1 MNATGGFK
9 QKRLSMTTRILQS
22 ERVCYDEVDQ
32 VHYRRIEDHQ
42 RPFFAK
48 CLNLAH
54 KSTLTQKHGCVIVRN
69 NTIISCGYN
78 FKLKST
84 SHETSMH
91 TCFSVHAE
99 CATIKK
105 VKKYDLTK
113 CDMYVVRLGP
123 STSSIVDKP
132 DDIDEDSVVPP
143 KRFMYKYSHPCQYC
157 TKIIKDHGIRRVYY
171 SINS

>member
-1 MNATGGFK
+1 
-9 QKRLSMTTRILQS
+9 MTTRIVHGD
-22 ERVCYDEVDQ
+22 RVCYDEVGQ
-32 VHYRRIEDHQ
+32 HQHQRIEDRQ
-42 RPFFAK
+42 KPFFAK

-78 FKLKST
+78 YKLKNT
-84 SHETSMH
+84 SHVGSMH

-105 VKKYDLTK
+105 VKNYDLTK
-113 CDMYVVRLGP
+113 CDLYVVRLGP
-123 STSSIVDKP
+123 SSTVASLESLEDAVPDVDVASSLP
-132 DDIDEDSVVPP
+132 PPPPPP
-143 KRFMYKYSHPCQYC
+143 KRYMYKYSHPCAYC
-157 TKIIKDHGIRRVYY
+157 TKIIKEHGIRRVYY